1 MQSTFEPPVSL
12 HEMSHIDIYPHARI
26 HTWEILTKKRKQ
38 HHSLGD
44 DASTGGVAPGRVG
57 TDGHGDARLA
67 NTTPDGGPYLVLER
81 LRLKTWSKSE
91 FSIAETWPTF
101 LNIFS
106 SVFELIS
113 SYEHF

>member
-1 MQSTFEPPVSL
+1 MHDVFQNSIHPDVR
-12 HEMSHIDIYPHARI
+12 M
-26 HTWEILTKKRKQ
+26 HTWEISAKERKQ
-38 HHSLGD
+38 HPSQGD